1 MYKIGDKLELNYP
14 DSESKT
20 GNRYIKRTGTI
31 IGITEN
37 LVIMEFKYKKGPG
50 RFVESFLLR
59 EFSDYVLR

>member
-37 LVIMEFKYKKGPG
+37 LVIMEFKYRRGSG